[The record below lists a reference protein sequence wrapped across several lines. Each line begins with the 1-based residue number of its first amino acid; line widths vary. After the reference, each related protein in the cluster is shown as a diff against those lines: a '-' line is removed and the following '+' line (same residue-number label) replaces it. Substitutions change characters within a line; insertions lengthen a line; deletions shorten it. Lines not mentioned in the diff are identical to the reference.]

1 MKKVSKYPPHSYRE
15 NTDVGKAIK
24 KKVQKTLFEDREN
37 ADELPHHERLEE
49 KKMYAVISSGDVAA
63 VDARIHALNQS
74 GSDIIVGYLSDSPL
88 RQARYLFV
96 SAITIYTR
104 AAMDGGVPEE
114 IAYNISDSYI
124 QAADQ
129 LTDPD
134 EITLLTLHAMKEFTQ
149 AVADCIYRDC
159 SPVIRSC
166 CAYIQAHLHEVISL
180 QNLSDTYHRSRNYV
194 SDLFEQ
200 ELGQRP
206 MQYIRTQK
214 LQAACDLLETTDL
227 PVADIAT
234 TLAFPSHSS
243 FSGYFAAQ
251 YGMAPLTWRRRKK

>member
-1 MKKVSKYPPHSYRE
+1 
-15 NTDVGKAIK
+15 
-24 KKVQKTLFEDREN
+24 
-37 ADELPHHERLEE
+37 
-49 KKMYAVISSGDVAA
+49 
-63 VDARIHALNQS
+63 
-74 GSDIIVGYLSDSPL
+74 VGYLSDSPL

-134 EITLLTLHAMKEFTQ
+134 EITLLSVHAMREFTQ
-149 AVADCIYRDC
+149 EVADCNYRSC
-159 SPVIRSC
+159 SPAVRTC
-166 CAYIQAHLHEVISL
+166 CAYIQAHLHDPITL
-180 QNLSDTYHRSRNYV
+180 QDLADACRRSRNYV
-194 SDLFEQ
+194 SDLFEK
-200 ELGQRP
+200 ELHQRP

-214 LQAACDLLETTDL
+214 LQAACNLLETTDL

-243 FSGYFAAQ
+243 FSRYFAAH
-251 YGMAPLTWRRRKK
+251 YGMTPLTYRRRKN